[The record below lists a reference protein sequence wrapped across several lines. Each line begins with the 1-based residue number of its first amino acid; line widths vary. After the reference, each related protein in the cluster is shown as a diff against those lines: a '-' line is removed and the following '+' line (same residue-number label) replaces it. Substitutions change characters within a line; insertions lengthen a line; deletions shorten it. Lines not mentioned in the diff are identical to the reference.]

1 MTMSLKPTPRS
12 TFFAPKSVVT
22 AVTAAL
28 MALSSSAM
36 AVQTQPKPVD
46 KLQQLINTSES
57 NQKAAAAKSMAMAQD
72 AGDVDSTS
80 ATAGRSTQQDIN
92 GIRQA
97 EPSAR

>member
-1 MTMSLKPTPRS
+1 M
-12 TFFAPKSVVT
+12 VT

-57 NQKAAAAKSMAMAQD
+57 NQKRLPPNLWRMLK
-72 AGDVDSTS
+72 V
-80 ATAGRSTQQDIN
+80 
-92 GIRQA
+92 RQCQTLI
-97 EPSAR
+97 